1 MMWTTVS
8 GGKSSETPAQ
18 SINKSKFVLMAIRL
32 LPCLLLVAALTA
44 AADAE
49 STTTSCPDSCGG
61 MRIQYPFG
69 IGAGCFRKGFEI
81 VCDGGRPV
89 LAGATAP
96 IPVTHLSIR
105 TAGLRVMLPVGWE
118 CFNASDEVR
127 AWSDGDVRLNRD
139 DADAYRVSS
148 AHNQLVVLGCNTLGY
163 IQGQRDE
170 GNDYSF
176 AYYTGCLSFCN
187 DSGSAADG
195 ACAGVGCCRVDVPPG
210 ITDNKM
216 NFRAYNH
223 KERLGYSPCDYAF
236 FVDREN
242 YTFHTADLRME
253 INRTMPVWLDWA
265 IRDNLTCD
273 EAKKAQGY
281 ACVSSN
287 SECHKSFNGPGYV
300 CNCSMGY
307 EGNPYVVDGCTD
319 INECERQEY
328 PCRGVCRNTLGSYE
342 CKCPSGFHSADPFK
356 EPCNLKFPL
365 GVVIASGAAGCLFII
380 SVVVFVWLLRKEKRK
395 TKEYFQ
401 KNGGPT
407 LEKVTKIKL
416 FKKEEL
422 MPILRSN
429 NLIGEGG
436 FGEVYKGLLGDEPVA
451 VKKPKNVNLADQFTN
466 EVIIQSR
473 VMHKNIVKLIGCCL
487 EVDIPILAYEFVP
500 KGSLDDILHGSRE
513 PLDLDQRL
521 DIAAQSARGLA
532 YLHSDTITTILHGD
546 IKPAN
551 ILLSDDLVPKISD
564 FGISRMITVDKK
576 YTRNVIGA
584 VSYVDPVYLQ
594 SGRLTSKS
602 DVYSFGVVLLE
613 LITRKKVTDSN
624 NLLRNFLDAYTKDKR
639 VIELVDSEIATT
651 ENMELLHSLAGMIVE
666 CLDLNIDQRPEMI
679 DVAENLRAMLKGSRS
694 KTNEI

>member
-1 MMWTTVS
+1 
-8 GGKSSETPAQ
+8 
-18 SINKSKFVLMAIRL
+18 MAIHL
-32 LPCLLLVAALTA
+32 LPCILLLLAALTA
-44 AADAE
+44 TAAAAE
-49 STTTSCPDSCGG
+49 STNTTSCPDSCGN
-61 MRIQYPFG
+61 MSIQYPFG
-69 IGAGCFRKGFEI
+69 IGPGCFRNGFEI
-81 VCDGGRPV
+81 VCDGDGGGKPV
-89 LAGATAP
+89 LAGATTTP
-96 IPVTHLSIR
+96 MPVDRLSIR
-105 TAGLRVMLPVGWE
+105 TAEARVMLPVGWE
-118 CFNASDEVR
+118 CFNASDEVYD
-127 AWSDGDVRLNRD
+127 WSDGGGVRFN
-139 DADAYRVSS
+139 ADGAYRISS
-148 AHNQLVVLGCNTLGY
+148 AHNQLVVVGCNTLGY
-163 IQGQRDE
+163 IESQRGE
-170 GNDYSF
+170 GGGGYSY

-187 DSGSAADG
+187 DSGSAIDG

-210 ITDNKM
+210 ITDNRV
-216 NFRAYNH
+216 NFRAYSH
-223 KERLGYSPCDYAF
+223 TERLGFSPCDFAF
-236 FVDREN
+236 LVDRES
-242 YTFHTADLRME
+242 YTFQVGDLRMDR
-253 INRTMPVWLDWA
+253 NRTMPVWLDWA
-265 IRDNLTCD
+265 IRENVTCD
-273 EAKKAQGY
+273 EAKKAQGHGY

-287 SECHKSFNGPGYV
+287 SECHDSRNGPGYV
-300 CNCSMGY
+300 CNCSMGF
-307 EGNPYVVDGCTD
+307 EGNPYIADGCTD
-319 INECERQEY
+319 INECERHDEY

-342 CKCPSGFHSADPFK
+342 CKCPRGFQSDDPFK
-356 EPCNLKFPL
+356 ETCNLRFPVA
-365 GVVIASGAAGCLFII
+365 VVIASGAAGCLFIV
-380 SVVVFVWLLRKEKRK
+380 SVVVFVWLLREEKRK

-429 NLIGEGG
+429 NRIGEGG
-436 FGEVYKGLLGDEPVA
+436 FGEVYKGLLGDEQVA

-473 VMHKNIVKLIGCCL
+473 VMHKNIVKLVGCCL
-487 EVDIPILAYEFVP
+487 EVDIPILVYEYVP
-500 KGSLDDILHGSRE
+500 KGSLDDILHDSRE

-551 ILLSDDLVPKISD
+551 ILLNDDLVPKISD

-613 LITRKKVTDSN
+613 LITRKKVSDSN

-639 VIELVDSEIATT
+639 VIELVDSEIAAT
-651 ENMELLHSLAGMIVE
+651 EDMELLHSLTGMIVE

-679 DVAENLRAMLKGSRS
+679 DVAENLRVMLKKSQS
-694 KTNEI
+694 KKNDIINEEITVSK

>member
-1 MMWTTVS
+1 
-8 GGKSSETPAQ
+8 
-18 SINKSKFVLMAIRL
+18 MAIRL
-32 LPCLLLVAALTA
+32 LPCFLLPLAALTA
-44 AADAE
+44 TAAAAAE
-49 STTTSCPDSCGG
+49 STNTSSCPDTCGG
-61 MRIQYPFG
+61 MSIQYPFG
-69 IGAGCFRKGFEI
+69 IGPGCFRNGFEI
-81 VCDGGRPV
+81 VCDGNGGGGGKPV
-89 LAGATAP
+89 LAGATTTP
-96 IPVTHLSIR
+96 IPVDRLSIR
-105 TAGLRVMLPVGWE
+105 TAEAR
-118 CFNASDEVR
+118 
-127 AWSDGDVRLNRD
+127 
-139 DADAYRVSS
+139 
-148 AHNQLVVLGCNTLGY
+148 LVVVGCNTLGY
-163 IQGQRDE
+163 IESQRGE
-170 GNDYSF
+170 GSSGYSY

-187 DSGSAADG
+187 DSGSAVDG

-210 ITDNKM
+210 ITDNRV
-216 NFRAYNH
+216 NFRAYSH
-223 KERLGYSPCDYAF
+223 KERLGFSPCDFAF
-236 FVDREN
+236 LVDRES
-242 YTFHTADLRME
+242 YTFRAADLRMDR
-253 INRTMPVWLDWA
+253 NRTMPVWLDWA
-265 IRDNLTCD
+265 VRENVTCD
-273 EAKKAQGY
+273 EAKRSQQGY

-287 SECHKSFNGPGYV
+287 SECHDSRNGPGYV
-300 CNCSMGY
+300 CNCSMGF
-307 EGNPYVVDGCTD
+307 EGNPYIADGCTD
-319 INECERQEY
+319 INECERHDEY

-342 CKCPSGFHSADPFK
+342 CKCPRGFHSADPFK
-356 EPCNLKFPL
+356 ETCNLRFPL
-365 GVVIASGAAGCLFII
+365 AVVIASGAAGCLFIV

-416 FKKEEL
+416 FKKDEL

-429 NLIGEGG
+429 NRIGEGG

-473 VMHKNIVKLIGCCL
+473 VMHKNIVKLVGCCL
-487 EVDIPILAYEFVP
+487 EVDIPILVYEYVP
-500 KGSLDDILHGSRE
+500 KGSLDDILHDSRE

-551 ILLSDDLVPKISD
+551 ILLNDDLVPKISD

-613 LITRKKVTDSN
+613 LITRKKASDSN
-624 NLLRNFLDAYTKDKR
+624 NLLRNFLDAYTNERR
-639 VIELVDSEIATT
+639 VMELVDSEIAVT
-651 ENMELLHSLAGMIVE
+651 ENMEFLHSLAGMIVE

-679 DVAENLRAMLKGSRS
+679 DVAENLRVMLKRSQSRR
-694 KTNEI
+694 NEI

>member
-1 MMWTTVS
+1 
-8 GGKSSETPAQ
+8 
-18 SINKSKFVLMAIRL
+18 MAV
-32 LPCLLLVAALTA
+32 PCLLLLLAALTTT

-49 STTTSCPDSCGG
+49 STNTTSCPDTCGG
-61 MRIQYPFG
+61 MSIQYPFG
-69 IGAGCFRKGFEI
+69 IGAGCFRNGFEI
-81 VCDGGRPV
+81 ICDGGGEGGGRPV
-89 LAGATAP
+89 LAGATTVP
-96 IPVTHLSIR
+96 IPVDHISIR
-105 TAGLRVMLPVGWE
+105 TAEARVMLPVAWE
-118 CFNASDEVR
+118 CFNASDVVY
-127 AWSDGDVRLNRD
+127 AWSDGGVRLNAA
-139 DADAYRVSS
+139 ADVYRISA
-148 AHNQLVVLGCNTLGY
+148 AHNQLVVVGCNTLGY
-163 IQGQRDE
+163 IESQSSQ
-170 GNDYSF
+170 GNDYSY

-187 DSGSAADG
+187 DSGSAAAAAADAGG
-195 ACAGVGCCRVDVPPG
+195 ACSGVGCCHVDIPLG
-210 ITDNKM
+210 ITDNRM
-216 NFRAYNH
+216 NFRTYTH
-223 KERLGYSPCDYAF
+223 KERLGFSPCDFAF
-236 FVDREN
+236 LVEKEN
-242 YTFHTADLRME
+242 YTFHAEDLRMDL
-253 INRTMPVWLDWA
+253 NRTMPVWLDWA
-265 IRDNLTCD
+265 IRDNVTCD

-287 SECHKSFNGPGYV
+287 SECHDSRNGPGYV

-307 EGNPYVVDGCTD
+307 DGNPYIADGCID
-319 INECERQEY
+319 INECERHDEY

-342 CKCPSGFHSADPFK
+342 CKCAPGFHSADPFK

-365 GVVIASGAAGCLFII
+365 AVVIASGVAGCLFII
-380 SVVVFVWLLRKEKRK
+380 SIVVFIWLLRKEKRK

-429 NLIGEGG
+429 NRIGEGG

-473 VMHKNIVKLIGCCL
+473 VMHKNIVKLVGCCL
-487 EVDIPILAYEFVP
+487 EVDIPILVYEYVP

-551 ILLSDDLVPKISD
+551 ILLNDDLVPKISD
-564 FGISRMITVDKK
+564 FGISRMITIDKK

-613 LITRKKVTDSN
+613 LITRKKASDSN
-624 NLLRNFLDAYTKDKR
+624 NLLRNFLDAYTKEKR
-639 VIELVDSEIATT
+639 VIELVDSEIAVT
-651 ENMELLHSLAGMIVE
+651 ENLELLHSLAGMIVE

-679 DVAENLRAMLKGSRS
+679 DVAENLRVMLKRS
-694 KTNEI
+694 KSRRNDI